1 MGSEKKQKKERWAP
15 QLSVGYHVTRSTCTR
30 TYYATTL
37 INYVFMINKTKII
50 FPLYTLFYEED
61 AGYDKENEL
70 IKTPQQNM
78 LREHYQYTVHDA
90 RYTEQCEFFFL
101 LQKLIFQVRVY
112 IE

>member
-1 MGSEKKQKKERWAP
+1 
-15 QLSVGYHVTRSTCTR
+15 
-30 TYYATTL
+30 
-37 INYVFMINKTKII
+37 
-50 FPLYTLFYEED
+50 
-61 AGYDKENEL
+61 
-70 IKTPQQNM
+70 M